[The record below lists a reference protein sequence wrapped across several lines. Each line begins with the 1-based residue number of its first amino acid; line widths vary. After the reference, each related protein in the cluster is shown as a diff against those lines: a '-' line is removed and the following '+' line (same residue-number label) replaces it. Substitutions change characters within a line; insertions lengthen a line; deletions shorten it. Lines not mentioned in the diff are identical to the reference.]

1 MYDIDKLTYE
11 EIGDILKIL
20 NQILDLCSVN
30 CIEDLKGEIKSILEY
45 YGSDNLGY
53 TIQKYDELGEVG
65 NLLGCHCHDEIIEE
79 IERLKEVNSKVEE
92 SKTTLNNKEEKAI
105 GFLNEQDKMIDFF
118 TTTKEQFLKFYS
130 DVTEE
135 EYETTKQD
143 VLNRSGY
150 WNSQY
155 VDIEDGT
162 TVGKILQSIM
172 MIEWLK
178 GKE

>member
-1 MYDIDKLTYE
+1 MKKYQCYYNEVVYVDGRAYIGKRVDKECFDTEEQAERYCSSHVGITEYSDGIYDEHEMMYD
-11 EIGDILKIL
+11 
-20 NQILDLCSVN
+20 
-30 CIEDLKGEIKSILEY
+30 
-45 YGSDNLGY
+45 
-53 TIQKYDELGEVG
+53 
-65 NLLGCHCHDEIIEE
+65 E
-79 IERLKEVNSKVEE
+79 IEVNMV
-92 SKTTLNNKEEKAI
+92 
-105 GFLNEQDKMIDFF
+105 NEQDKMIDFF

-155 VDIEDGT
+155 ADIEDGI